1 VGVRLFR
8 HDQATVLEISDD
20 GTGFDPA
27 PVLLNPQD
35 GHFGLRIL
43 TDVAAN
49 AGARLLLA
57 TAPGAGCSWRLEVP
71 DP

>member
-1 VGVRLFR
+1 MRLFR
-8 HDQATVLEISDD
+8 HGQSTVLEITDD

-27 PVLLNPQD
+27 PILGDPAD

-43 TDVAAN
+43 TDVVAD
-49 AGARLLLA
+49 AGAGLLLA
-57 TAPGAGCSWRLEVP
+57 TAPGAGCQWRLEVP